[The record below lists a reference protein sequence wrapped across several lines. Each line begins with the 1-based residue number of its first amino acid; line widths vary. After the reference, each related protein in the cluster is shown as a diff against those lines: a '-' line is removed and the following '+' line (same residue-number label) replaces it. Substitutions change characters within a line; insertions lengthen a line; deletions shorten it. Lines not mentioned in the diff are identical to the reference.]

1 MINVQIF
8 QALLDGLLMG
18 GVYALAALG
27 LSLIFG
33 VMKIT
38 NFAHGAMM
46 TVGMYAVYVVSSSF
60 GISPY
65 ISLIFAAIALFVIGF
80 LLQRFLIDKIS
91 NAPTHNQLLLTL
103 GVAYILENGL
113 LAVFTPNYKTLDDTS
128 LPGAISLGQITVNPA
143 KLIAFAFV
151 IVVTTV
157 IYLILYRSRIGK
169 SIRACSQNREGAQ
182 LMGIVIK
189 KTNAIAFGIGA
200 LCTGIAGALLT
211 PILSIYPTI
220 GETFQLK
227 CFVIAILGG
236 MGNLWGALISG
247 LIVGV
252 VESITG
258 YVAGG
263 SWSDL
268 MVYAAFILI
277 LLVKP
282 SGLFG
287 RSNRREH

>member
-1 MINVQIF
+1 MTTQIF

-46 TVGMYAVYVVSSSF
+46 TVGMYAVYVVST
-60 GISPY
+60 GLGLSPY
-65 ISLIFAAIALFVIGF
+65 IALLFSAAFLFVVGYVV
-80 LLQRFLIDKIS
+80 QRTLIHKIS
-91 NAPTHNQLLLTL
+91 EGPTHNQLLLTL

-113 LAVFTPNYKTLDDTS
+113 LAIFTPNYKS
-128 LPGAISLGQITVNPA
+128 LEAPGVGFVQMGGLSVNTA
-143 KLIAFAFV
+143 KLIAFGVV
-151 IVVTTV
+151 IAVTAA
-157 IYLILYRSRIGK
+157 IYLLLYRTSTGK
-169 SIRACSQNREGAQ
+169 AIRACSQNREGAQ
-182 LMGIVIK
+182 LMGVVIK
-189 KTNAIAFGIGA
+189 KTNAFAFGIGA
-200 LCTGIAGALLT
+200 LCTGIAGGLLT

-252 VESITG
+252 VESLTG
-258 YVAGG
+258 FFAGG

-268 MVYAAFILI
+268 MVYIAFILI

-282 SGLFG
+282 AGLFG
-287 RSNRREH
+287 RSNRREN

>member
-1 MINVQIF
+1 MNMQIF
-8 QALLDGLLMG
+8 QALFDGVLMG

-46 TVGMYAVYVVSSSF
+46 TVGMYTVYVVSTGL

-65 ISLIFAAIALFVIGF
+65 IALIFAAAALFILGYIV
-80 LLQRFLIDKIS
+80 QHMLIDRIS
-91 NAPTHNQLLLTL
+91 EAPTHNQLLLTL

-113 LAVFTPNYKTLDDTS
+113 LAIFTPNYKTLEVDDFEGS
-128 LPGAISLGQITVNPA
+128 IRLGEITVSPE
-143 KLIAFAFV
+143 KLVAFGVV
-151 IVVTTV
+151 ILVTAI
-157 IYLILYRSRIGK
+157 IYIMLYRTRTGK
-169 SIRACSQNREGAQ
+169 AIRACSQNREGAQ

-211 PILSIYPTI
+211 PILSIYPTL

-236 MGNLWGALISG
+236 MGNLWGALLSG

-252 VESITG
+252 VESVTG

-268 MVYAAFILI
+268 TVYVAFILI
-277 LLVKP
+277 LLIRP

>member
-1 MINVQIF
+1 MNIQFF
-8 QALLDGLLMG
+8 QAFLDGTLMG

-46 TVGMYAVYVVSSSF
+46 TVGMYAVYVVSTSL
-60 GISPY
+60 GVSPY
-65 ISLIFAAIALFVIGF
+65 IALIFAAITLFGLGYII
-80 LLQRFLIDKIS
+80 QHFLIDKIS
-91 NAPTHNQLLLTL
+91 DAPTHNQLLLTL

-113 LAVFTPNYKTLDDTS
+113 LAVFSPNYKTLNVDDFDGVIQ
-128 LPGAISLGQITVNPA
+128 LGAISVSPE
-143 KLIAFAFV
+143 KLVAFAV
-151 IVVTTV
+151 VLVVTAV
-157 IYLILYRSRIGK
+157 IYLILYKTRIGK
-169 SIRACSQNREGAQ
+169 AIRACSQNKEGAK
-182 LMGIVIK
+182 LMGVVIK

-211 PILSIYPTI
+211 PILSIYPTL

-247 LIVGV
+247 LIVGI
-252 VESITG
+252 VESLTG
-258 YVAGG
+258 YIAGG

-268 MVYAAFILI
+268 TVYAAFILI

>member
-1 MINVQIF
+1 MNIQIV
-8 QALLDGLLMG
+8 QALLDGILMG

-46 TVGMYAVYVVSSSF
+46 TIGMYTVYVISTSWGV
-60 GISPY
+60 SPY
-65 ISLIFAAIALFVIGF
+65 FALFFSAMLLLALGYVI
-80 LLQRFLIDKIS
+80 QHVMIHKIS
-91 NAPTHNQLLLTL
+91 TGPTHNQLLLTL
-103 GVAYILENGL
+103 GVAYILENVL
-113 LAVFTPNYKTLDDTS
+113 LAIFTPNYRSLDMEG
-128 LPGAISLGQITVNPA
+128 LPSFIKLGEIAINPT
-143 KLIAFAFV
+143 KLIAFAVV
-151 IVVTTV
+151 IAVTAA
-157 IYLILYRSRIGK
+157 IYYLLYCTNTGK
-169 SIRACSQNREGAQ
+169 AIRACSQNREGAM

-189 KTNAIAFGIGA
+189 RTNAIAFGIGA
-200 LCTGIAGALLT
+200 MCTGIAGALLT
-211 PILSIYPTI
+211 PILSIYPTL

-252 VESITG
+252 VESLTG
-258 YVAGG
+258 YLVGG
-263 SWSDL
+263 SWSD
-268 MVYAAFILI
+268 MAIYAAFILI

-282 SGLFG
+282 AGLFG

>member
-1 MINVQIF
+1 MNMQFF
-8 QALLDGLLMG
+8 QAFLDGTLMG

-46 TVGMYAVYVVSSSF
+46 TVGMYAVYMVSTSF

-65 ISLIFAAIALFVIGF
+65 LALVFAAITLFVLGYII
-80 LLQRFLIDKIS
+80 QHFLIDKIS
-91 NAPTHNQLLLTL
+91 DAPTHNQLLLTL

-113 LAVFTPNYKTLDDTS
+113 LAIFSPNYKTLDVDDFDGVIQ
-128 LPGAISLGQITVNPA
+128 LGAISLSPE
-143 KLIAFAFV
+143 KLVAFAV
-151 IVVTTV
+151 VLVVTAV
-157 IYLILYRSRIGK
+157 IYLILYKTRIGK
-169 SIRACSQNREGAQ
+169 AIRACSQNKEGAK
-182 LMGIVIK
+182 LMGVVIK

-211 PILSIYPTI
+211 PILSIYPTL

-252 VESITG
+252 VESLTG
-258 YVAGG
+258 YIAGG

-268 MVYAAFILI
+268 TVYAAFILI

>member
-1 MINVQIF
+1 MNMQLF
-8 QALLDGLLMG
+8 QSVIDGLLMG

-46 TVGMYAVYVVSSSF
+46 TVGMYVVYVVST
-60 GISPY
+60 GLGVSPY
-65 ISLIFAAIALFVIGF
+65 IALVFAALTLFILGY
-80 LLQRFLIDKIS
+80 LIQHFLIDKIS
-91 NAPTHNQLLLTL
+91 EAPTHNQLLLTL

-113 LAVFTPNYKTLDDTS
+113 LAVFSPNYKTLETDDFKGNIQ
-128 LPGAISLGQITVNPA
+128 LGEISINPE
-143 KLIAFAFV
+143 KLVAFAMV
-151 IVVTTV
+151 IVVTAV
-157 IYLILYRSRIGK
+157 VYIILYRTRTGK
-169 SIRACSQNREGAQ
+169 AIRACSQNKEGAK
-182 LMGIVIK
+182 LMGVVIK

-211 PILSIYPTI
+211 PLLSIYPTL

-252 VESITG
+252 VESVTG

-268 MVYAAFILI
+268 TVYAAFILI

>member
-1 MINVQIF
+1 MNMQFF
-8 QALLDGLLMG
+8 QAFLDGTLMG

-46 TVGMYAVYVVSSSF
+46 TVGMYAVYVVSTSL

-65 ISLIFAAIALFVIGF
+65 LALVFAAITLFVLGYII
-80 LLQRFLIDKIS
+80 QHFLIDKIS
-91 NAPTHNQLLLTL
+91 DAPTHNQLLLTL
-103 GVAYILENGL
+103 GVAYVLENGL
-113 LAVFTPNYKTLDDTS
+113 LAIFSPNYKTLDVDDFDGVIQ
-128 LPGAISLGQITVNPA
+128 LGAISISPE
-143 KLIAFAFV
+143 KLVAFAV
-151 IVVTTV
+151 VLVVTAA
-157 IYLILYRSRIGK
+157 IYLILYKTRIGK
-169 SIRACSQNREGAQ
+169 AIRSCSQNKEGAK
-182 LMGIVIK
+182 LMGVVIK

-211 PILSIYPTI
+211 PILSIYPTL

-247 LIVGV
+247 LIVGI
-252 VESITG
+252 VESLTG
-258 YVAGG
+258 YIAGG

-268 MVYAAFILI
+268 TVYAAFILI

>member
-1 MINVQIF
+1 MF
-8 QALLDGLLMG
+8 QALIDGILMG

-46 TVGMYAVYVVSSSF
+46 TIGMYAVYMISTHF

-65 ISLIFAAIALFVIGF
+65 ISIIFSALFLFGIGF
-80 LLQRFLIDKIS
+80 VTQKFLVQKIS
-91 NAPTHNQLLLTL
+91 GAPTHNQLLLTL
-103 GVAYILENGL
+103 GVAYILENTI
-113 LAVFTPNYKTLDDTS
+113 LALFTPNYKTLNVGTFS
-128 LPGAISLGQITVNPA
+128 KMIKIGQITINPA
-143 KLIAFAFV
+143 KLIAFLVV
-151 IVVTTV
+151 IAVTGTV
-157 IYLILYRSRIGK
+157 YYILYKTRTGK
-169 SIRACSQNREGAQ
+169 AIRACSQNKDGAT

-200 LCTGIAGALLT
+200 MCTGIAGALLT
-211 PILSIYPTI
+211 PVLSIYPTI

-236 MGNLWGALISG
+236 MGNLWGALLSG

-252 VESITG
+252 VEALTG
-258 YVAGG
+258 YYIGG
-263 SWSDL
+263 GWSEF
-268 MVYAAFILI
+268 MIYIIFILI

-282 SGLFG
+282 AGLFG
-287 RSNRREH
+287 KGNRREN

>member
-1 MINVQIF
+1 MSIQIF
-8 QALLDGLLMG
+8 QALLDGVLMG

-46 TVGMYAVYVVSSSF
+46 TVGMYAVYVISTGL

-65 ISLIFAAIALFVIGF
+65 LSLLFSAAFLFILGYVIQRVLIHRIS
-80 LLQRFLIDKIS
+80 Q
-91 NAPTHNQLLLTL
+91 APTHNQLLLTL

-113 LAVFTPNYKTLDDTS
+113 LAVFTPNYKTLS
-128 LPGAISLGQITVNPA
+128 MENFPSFIQIGEISVNPA
-143 KLIAFAFV
+143 KLIAFAVV
-151 IVVTTV
+151 IVVTAA
-157 IYLILYRSRIGK
+157 IYLLLYRTDTGK
-169 SIRACSQNREGAQ
+169 AIRACSQEREGAL

-200 LCTGIAGALLT
+200 MCTGIAGALLT
-211 PILSIYPTI
+211 PILSIYPTL

-236 MGNLWGALISG
+236 MGNLWGALLSG

-252 VESITG
+252 VESLTG
-258 YVAGG
+258 YIAGG

-282 SGLFG
+282 AGLFG

>member
-1 MINVQIF
+1 MS
-8 QALLDGLLMG
+8 QALIDGLLMG

-46 TVGMYAVYVVSSSF
+46 TVGMYVVYMISTYV

-65 ISLIFAAIALFVIGF
+65 ISLVFAAAFLFGIGYVTQKYLIHKIAG
-80 LLQRFLIDKIS
+80 
-91 NAPTHNQLLLTL
+91 APTHNQLLLTL
-103 GVAYILENGL
+103 GVAYILENLL
-113 LAVFTPNYKTLDDTS
+113 LAVFTPNYKTLTVGTFEKMIRIGS
-128 LPGAISLGQITVNPA
+128 ITINPA
-143 KLIAFAFV
+143 KLIAF
-151 IVVTTV
+151 IVVIAVTAAV
-157 IYLILYRSRIGK
+157 YYILYRTRMGSA
-169 SIRACSQNREGAQ
+169 IRACSQNRDGAT
-182 LMGIVIK
+182 LMGIVIR

-200 LCTGIAGALLT
+200 MCTGIAGALLT
-211 PILSIYPTI
+211 PVLSIYPTI

-252 VESITG
+252 VESLTG
-258 YVAGG
+258 YYAGG
-263 SWSDL
+263 GWSDFMIYL
-268 MVYAAFILI
+268 IFVLI

-282 SGLFG
+282 AGLFG
-287 RSNRREH
+287 KGNRRDY

>member
-1 MINVQIF
+1 MNMQFF
-8 QALLDGLLMG
+8 QAFLDGTLMG

-46 TVGMYAVYVVSSSF
+46 TVGMYAVYMVSTSL

-65 ISLIFAAIALFVIGF
+65 ISLLFAAITLFVLGYII
-80 LLQRFLIDKIS
+80 QHFLIDKIS

-113 LAVFTPNYKTLDDTS
+113 LAIFSPNYKTLDVDDFDGVIQ
-128 LPGAISLGQITVNPA
+128 LGAISISPE
-143 KLIAFAFV
+143 KLVAFAV
-151 IVVTTV
+151 VLIVTAV
-157 IYLILYRSRIGK
+157 IYLILYKTRIGK
-169 SIRACSQNREGAQ
+169 AIRACSQNKEGAK
-182 LMGIVIK
+182 LMGVVIK

-211 PILSIYPTI
+211 PILSIYPTL

-252 VESITG
+252 VESLTG
-258 YVAGG
+258 YIAGG

-268 MVYAAFILI
+268 TVYAAFILI

>member
-1 MINVQIF
+1 MNMQFF
-8 QALLDGLLMG
+8 QAFLDGVLMG

-46 TVGMYAVYVVSSSF
+46 TVGMYAVYVVSTHF

-65 ISLIFAAIALFVIGF
+65 IALIFAALTLFALGYVI
-80 LLQRFLIDKIS
+80 QHFLIDKIS
-91 NAPTHNQLLLTL
+91 DAPTHNQLLLTL
-103 GVAYILENGL
+103 GVAYILENAL
-113 LAVFTPNYKTLDDTS
+113 LAVFTPNYQTLEVDDFNGS
-128 LPGAISLGQITVNPA
+128 IQLGALSISPE
-143 KLIAFAFV
+143 KLVAFV
-151 IVVTTV
+151 VVLVVTTV
-157 IYLILYRSRIGK
+157 IYLILYRTSIGK
-169 SIRACSQNREGAQ
+169 AIRACSQNKEGAK
-182 LMGIVIK
+182 LMGVVIK
-189 KTNAIAFGIGA
+189 KTNAVAFGIGA

-211 PILSIYPTI
+211 PILSIYPTL

-252 VESITG
+252 VESLTG
-258 YVAGG
+258 YIAGG

-268 MVYAAFILI
+268 TVYAAFILI
-277 LLVKP
+277 LLIKP

>member
-1 MINVQIF
+1 MNMQFF
-8 QALLDGLLMG
+8 QALLDGTLMG

-46 TVGMYAVYVVSSSF
+46 TVGMYAVYVVSTSL

-65 ISLIFAAIALFVIGF
+65 IALIFAAVTLFALGYII
-80 LLQRFLIDKIS
+80 QHFLIDRIS
-91 NAPTHNQLLLTL
+91 DAPTHNQLLLTL

-113 LAVFTPNYKTLDDTS
+113 LAVFSPNYKSLDVDDFD
-128 LPGAISLGQITVNPA
+128 GAIQLGSISVSPE
-143 KLIAFAFV
+143 KLVAFAV
-151 IVVTTV
+151 VLVVTAV
-157 IYLILYRSRIGK
+157 IYIILYKTRIGK
-169 SIRACSQNREGAQ
+169 AIRACSQNKEGAK
-182 LMGIVIK
+182 LMGVVIK

-211 PILSIYPTI
+211 PILSIYPTL

-252 VESITG
+252 VESLTG
-258 YVAGG
+258 YIAGG

-268 MVYAAFILI
+268 TVYAAFILI

>member
-1 MINVQIF
+1 MNMQIF
-8 QALLDGLLMG
+8 QALFDGVLMG

-46 TVGMYAVYVVSSSF
+46 TVGMYTVYVVSTGL

-65 ISLIFAAIALFVIGF
+65 IALIFAAAALFILGYIV
-80 LLQRFLIDKIS
+80 QHMLIDRIS
-91 NAPTHNQLLLTL
+91 EAPTHNQLLLTL

-113 LAVFTPNYKTLDDTS
+113 LAIFTPNYKTLEVDDFEGS
-128 LPGAISLGQITVNPA
+128 IRLDEITVSPE
-143 KLIAFAFV
+143 KLVAFG
-151 IVVTTV
+151 VVLLVTAI
-157 IYLILYRSRIGK
+157 IYIMLYRTRTGK
-169 SIRACSQNREGAQ
+169 AIRACSQNREGAQ

-211 PILSIYPTI
+211 PILSIYPTL

-236 MGNLWGALISG
+236 MGNLWGALLSG

-252 VESITG
+252 VESVTG

-268 MVYAAFILI
+268 TVYVAFILI
-277 LLVKP
+277 LLIRP